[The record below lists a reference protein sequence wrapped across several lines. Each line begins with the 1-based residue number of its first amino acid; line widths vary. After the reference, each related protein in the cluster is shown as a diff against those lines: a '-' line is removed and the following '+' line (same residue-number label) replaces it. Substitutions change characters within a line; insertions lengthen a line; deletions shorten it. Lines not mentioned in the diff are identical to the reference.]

1 MLNKEKDL
9 ILRNLISVESGI
21 AKIYNRF
28 STKKSFTA
36 SVQKFW
42 RTIALEEELH
52 ADIFDEIRQGMNND
66 NIPVVVDINMERLK
80 DFVDKINGLV
90 KEVTSEK
97 YTESDAYSMG
107 ALIEA
112 ELDEAEFI
120 KMIKTTDNKFTD
132 MLKRIENDTKKHR
145 VIMVNYSR
153 GIK

>member
-1 MLNKEKDL
+1 MLNKEKDQL
-9 ILRNLISVESGI
+9 LRNLIRVESGI

-28 STKKSFTA
+28 STKKGFTA
-36 SVQKFW
+36 PVQKFW

-66 NIPVVVDINMERLK
+66 NILVVVNINMERLK
-80 DFVDKINGLV
+80 EFVNKVNRFLKKV
-90 KEVTSEK
+90 MSEE
-97 YTESDAYSMG
+97 YLESDAYSMG

-120 KMIKTTDNKFTD
+120 KMIETTDQKFIKL
-132 MLKRIENDTKKHR
+132 LKRIENDTKKHR

>member
-1 MLNKEKDL
+1 VLNKEKDL

-145 VIMVNYSR
+145 VILVNYSR

>member
-1 MLNKEKDL
+1 VLNKEKDL

-28 STKKSFTA
+28 STKKSFTPP
-36 SVQKFW
+36 VQKFW

-52 ADIFDEIRQGMNND
+52 SDIFDEIRQGMNND
-66 NIPVVVDINMERLK
+66 NIPVVVDIDMERLK
-80 DFVDKINGLV
+80 EFVDKINRLV

-120 KMIKTTDNKFTD
+120 KMIKTTDNKFKD

-145 VIMVNYSR
+145 VILINYSR